1 MPAPSEPPELSPNQ
15 ERAEGQ
21 AGPPLA
27 EVAPLGPVEANALA
41 VVAGHL
47 QAVFDL
53 PALVA
58 PPWPEP
64 DYALIAHRR
73 QYDAGLILGGL
84 AEGRPPGRLRL
95 GVTALDLCLPIFTH
109 VYGEARLGL
118 GVGVVSLHRLARGAE
133 GMRAPRPQVYA
144 RLAKTGLHE
153 AGHAL
158 GLVHCRTQGCLM
170 AFSQTLAQIDALE
183 AGLCPACQADLA
195 FRRRLLAQENG

>member
-1 MPAPSEPPELSPNQ
+1 M
-15 ERAEGQ
+15 AE
-21 AGPPLA
+21 PLA

-47 QAVFDL
+47 QAIFEL

-84 AEGRPPGRLRL
+84 AQGRPPGRLRL
-95 GVTALDLCLPIFTH
+95 GVTALDICLPIFTH

-118 GVGVVSLHRLARGAE
+118 GVGVVSLHRLARGLAE
-133 GMRAPRPQVYA
+133 GARPPRALVYA
-144 RLAKTGLHE
+144 RLAKTALHE

-158 GLVHCRTQGCLM
+158 GLTHCQVPGCLM
-170 AFSQTLAQIDALE
+170 AFSQTMAQIDALE
-183 AGLCPACQADLA
+183 GGLCPACQADLA
-195 FRRRLLAQENG
+195 FRRRLLSSASTP

>member
-1 MPAPSEPPELSPNQ
+1 
-15 ERAEGQ
+15 
-21 AGPPLA
+21 
-27 EVAPLGPVEANALA
+27 VEAKALA

-47 QAVFDL
+47 QAIFDL
-53 PALVA
+53 PALVT

-84 AEGRPPGRLRL
+84 AQGRPPGRLRL

-109 VYGEARLGL
+109 VYGEARLGV
-118 GVGVVSLHRLARGAE
+118 GVGVVSLHRLARGPAE
-133 GMRAPRPQVYA
+133 GARPPRALVYG

-158 GLVHCRTQGCLM
+158 GLTHCQVPGCVM
-170 AFSQTLAQIDALE
+170 GFSQTLAQLDE
-183 AGLCPACQADLA
+183 RQAGLCPACQADLD
-195 FRRRLLAQENG
+195 FRRRLLSRAATP